1 MRRTMRSIAR
11 VSLVS
16 TVFLLACADAPPP
29 APVAPAAQVGPVGPT
44 AAATPTAAP
53 AAAPAPV
60 TVAADTPESTPGGAT
75 LTAPAGWTVQI
86 DGARVHLTGQEPDLH
101 LYVLDAPAGKSPDD
115 AVAAAWLAVH
125 PDFKHALKLVQPQ
138 PGRRGWDE
146 KRDYAYE
153 TSPDEKLVLF
163 AEAMR
168 HGDAWTLLLV
178 ESGQGAFEKRLA
190 QVALVGDSLR
200 PAGYT
205 MESFAGKTPHA
216 LDKDRIQ
223 QIVASMEKGRAQAGI
238 PGVAIALLQNGKV
251 VYEGGLGVRELGKPD
266 KIDART
272 LFMIA
277 SNTKAMTTLLLA
289 KLVDQGKLTWDTPVT
304 SVYPDFKLGDADT
317 TKQVLVRHLICACT
331 GVPRQDMEWLF
342 NFGAATP
349 ESCMK
354 VLGTMQPT
362 TKFGETF
369 QYSNMMAG
377 AAGFVAGHVLFPK
390 KDLGAAYDEAMK
402 TQVFGPLGMTDTT
415 FDFGAA
421 MKRDHAT
428 GHGEDADGKQA
439 ITVMDLNRA
448 VIPLRPAGEAWSSV
462 HDVSKYVA
470 MELARGKL
478 PDGKQLVSE
487 QALLERR
494 KPQVRIGEFT
504 TYGMGLEVSTE
515 FGIPVVHHGGSL
527 FGYYSDMF
535 WLPDQGVG
543 GVVLTNAGPGWLLRR
558 ALLKRTLEVLFD
570 GRPEADDDLAS
581 GVAED
586 HAAIAKERPRLTIP
600 PDPAV
605 ASGLAGRYANAA
617 LGDITVRADGTS
629 RIFDF
634 GEWKSPMASRKND
647 DGSVSMITTAPGMVG
662 FEFVIAQRDG
672 KRALVVRDAQHEY
685 VFAEAQ

>member
-1 MRRTMRSIAR
+1 
-11 VSLVS
+11 
-16 TVFLLACADAPPP
+16 
-29 APVAPAAQVGPVGPT
+29 
-44 AAATPTAAP
+44 
-53 AAAPAPV
+53 
-60 TVAADTPESTPGGAT
+60 
-75 LTAPAGWTVQI
+75 
-86 DGARVHLTGQEPDLH
+86 
-101 LYVLDAPAGKSPDD
+101 
-115 AVAAAWLAVH
+115 
-125 PDFKHALKLVQPQ
+125 
-138 PGRRGWDE
+138 
-146 KRDYAYE
+146 
-153 TSPDEKLVLF
+153 
-163 AEAMR
+163 
-168 HGDAWTLLLV
+168 
-178 ESGQGAFEKRLA
+178 
-190 QVALVGDSLR
+190 
-200 PAGYT
+200 
-205 MESFAGKTPHA
+205 
-216 LDKDRIQ
+216 
-223 QIVASMEKGRAQAGI
+223 MEKGRAQAGI

-331 GVPRQDMEWLF
+331 GVPRQDLEWLF

-504 TYGMGLEVSTE
+504 TYGMGLEVDSE
-515 FGIPVVHHGGSL
+515 YGIPVVHHGGSL

-535 WLPDQGVG
+535 WLPDQGLG

-581 GVAED
+581 GIAED

-605 ASGLAGRYANAA
+605 VAGLAGHYVNAA

-629 RIFDF
+629 RTFDF

-647 DGSVSMITTAPGMVG
+647 DGSTSMITLAPGMVG